1 MCSFKFSVCVL
12 AEAYIYI
19 FAFSFLSYVFS
30 GIYCLISINNKIVL
44 RHLFYKMWLV
54 FLKFTLL
61 PFGVGLADLTNISY
75 DAVCLFSYKSQM
87 KFKREQKNWHTR
99 RSRVCNWCSY
109 NSFFT
114 ICYFTD
120 PPQHKIYL
128 FCMIKKGKSCLSL
141 TDRKEEP
148 VKNHISFNLSHN

>member
-1 MCSFKFSVCVL
+1 ML

-75 DAVCLFSYKSQM
+75 DAVCLFSHKSQM
-87 KFKREQKNWHTR
+87 KSKSGKN
-99 RSRVCNWCSY
+99 
-109 NSFFT
+109 
-114 ICYFTD
+114 
-120 PPQHKIYL
+120 
-128 FCMIKKGKSCLSL
+128 
-141 TDRKEEP
+141 
-148 VKNHISFNLSHN
+148 KNIGT

>member
-1 MCSFKFSVCVL
+1 MYSFKFSVCLCVL

-61 PFGVGLADLTNISY
+61 PFGVGLADLTNISH

-87 KFKREQKNWHTR
+87 KSKSGKNKNIGTR
-99 RSRVCNWCSY
+99 GAAGCATGVRTTVFFY
-109 NSFFT
+109 NLLLYRPT
-114 ICYFTD
+114 PT
-120 PPQHKIYL
+120 
-128 FCMIKKGKSCLSL
+128 
-141 TDRKEEP
+141 
-148 VKNHISFNLSHN
+148 

>member
-1 MCSFKFSVCVL
+1 MF

-61 PFGVGLADLTNISY
+61 PFGVGLAELTNISH

-87 KFKREQKNWHTR
+87 KSKSGKNKNIGTR
-99 RSRVCNWCSY
+99 GAAGCVTGVRTTVFLQSVILQTRHPDIKY
-109 NSFFT
+109 
-114 ICYFTD
+114 ICF
-120 PPQHKIYL
+120 
-128 FCMIKKGKSCLSL
+128 
-141 TDRKEEP
+141 
-148 VKNHISFNLSHN
+148 V

>member
-1 MCSFKFSVCVL
+1 MYSFKFSVCLCVL
-12 AEAYIYI
+12 AEVYIYI
-19 FAFSFLSYVFS
+19 FAFSFLSYGFS

-87 KFKREQKNWHTR
+87 KFKSGKNKKIGTR
-99 RSRVCNWCSY
+99 DAAGCVTGVRTTVFLQSVTLQTHPNIKY
-109 NSFFT
+109 
-114 ICYFTD
+114 ICF
-120 PPQHKIYL
+120 
-128 FCMIKKGKSCLSL
+128 
-141 TDRKEEP
+141 
-148 VKNHISFNLSHN
+148 V

>member
-1 MCSFKFSVCVL
+1 ML
-12 AEAYIYI
+12 AEVYIYI
-19 FAFSFLSYVFS
+19 FAFSFLSYGFS

-87 KFKREQKNWHTR
+87 KFKSGKNKKIGTR
-99 RSRVCNWCSY
+99 GAAGCVTGVRTTV
-109 NSFFT
+109 FLT

-128 FCMIKKGKSCLSL
+128 FCMIKKGVVC
-141 TDRKEEP
+141 P
-148 VKNHISFNLSHN
+148 

>member
-1 MCSFKFSVCVL
+1 ML
-12 AEAYIYI
+12 AEVCIYI

-30 GIYCLISINNKIVL
+30 GIYYLISINKKIVL
-44 RHLFYKMWLV
+44 KHLFHKTWLV
-54 FLKFTLL
+54 FFKFTLL
-61 PFGVGLADLTNISY
+61 PFRVGLADLTNISY

-87 KFKREQKNWHTR
+87 KFKSGKNKKIGTR
-99 RSRVCNWCSY
+99 GAAGCVTGVRTTV
-109 NSFFT
+109 FLT

-128 FCMIKKGKSCLSL
+128 FCMIKKRKSCLSL